1 MRKFRELGVSRMG
14 ITAHQTTSASRLP
27 LLVLVVAGLVSWVCS
42 AARAQRF
49 PPPPDRPGSS
59 FERITPYVPTPRD
72 VAEKMLEFAQVD
84 KYDRVYDLG
93 SGDGRIVILAAQKFG
108 AEAVGIELEGKL
120 VEQSSAQIA
129 ALGLAQRAQIIR
141 GDIFQSDFHRATV
154 VTLYL
159 LTRVNERLR
168 PLLEKQ
174 LRPGARVVCN
184 SYQVPGWKPD
194 KVQNLVS
201 QNGAPYTLYLYI
213 RP

>member
-1 MRKFRELGVSRMG
+1 MD
-14 ITAHQTTSASRLP
+14 TPAHQARSAFRLD
-27 LLVLVVAGLVSWVCS
+27 LLALVVAAFVGCVCS

-59 FERITPYVPTPRD
+59 FERIAPYVPTPRD
-72 VAEKMLEFAQVD
+72 VAEKMLELTQVD

-108 AEAVGIELEGKL
+108 AQAVGIELDGKL
-120 VEQSSAQIA
+120 VEQSSARIA
-129 ALGLAQRAQIIR
+129 ALGLEQRATIIR

-168 PLLEKQ
+168 PRLEKQ
-174 LRPGARVVCN
+174 LRAGARVVCN

-194 KVQNLVS
+194 KVQSLVS
-201 QNGAPYTLYLYI
+201 ENGAPYTLYLYV

>member
-1 MRKFRELGVSRMG
+1 MG
-14 ITAHQTTSASRLP
+14 ITAHQTRSASRLP
-27 LLVLVVAGLVSWVCS
+27 LLALVAAGFASWVCS
-42 AARAQRF
+42 AARAQQF

-59 FERITPYVPTPRD
+59 FERITPYVPTPHD

-120 VEQSSAQIA
+120 VEESSAKIA
-129 ALGLAQRAQIIR
+129 ALGLEKRAQIIR

-184 SYQVPGWKPD
+184 SYQVPGWKPA